1 MHTFRAFLASI
12 SHPNYFELEWLAWF
26 TDKPASTKEFN
37 ILNDSRRTS
46 AVFDRYSPA
55 SRHGYALTGR
65 AFIALIFLAS
75 IPGALLAAPH
85 IETDTTVATAGYY
98 VLRWSAA
105 STDVEVAEFANP
117 GSGDPSIIYRGPDRA
132 TLISGQPDGKR
143 IYRVR
148 EIGAGEP
155 SAWSA
160 PVTVTVAHHP
170 LSRALTFFGIGAV
183 VFLATLTLIV
193 RGARRSA

>member
-1 MHTFRAFLASI
+1 MASI
-12 SHPNYFELEWLAWF
+12 SHPNYFALEWLAWF
-26 TDKPASTKEFN
+26 IEEPAGTKEFS
-37 ILNDSRRTS
+37 ILNDSRHTS

-55 SRHGYALTGR
+55 SRHRYGLAGW

-75 IPGALLAAPH
+75 TPGAPLAAPH
-85 IETDTTVATAGYY
+85 IETDTAVATAGYY

-105 STDVEVAEFANP
+105 TTDVEVAEFANP
-117 GSGDPSIIYRGPDRA
+117 GAGDPSIIYTGPDRA
-132 TLISGQPDGKR
+132 TLISGQPDGTS

-155 SAWSA
+155 SAWSE
-160 PVTVTVAHHP
+160 PVSVTVAHHP

-183 VFLATLTLIV
+183 VFLATLALIV

>member
-1 MHTFRAFLASI
+1 LASI
-12 SHPNYFELEWLAWF
+12 SHPNYFELKWSVWL
-26 TDKPASTKEFN
+26 TEKPASTKEFN
-37 ILNDSRRTS
+37 ILNDNRHSS
-46 AVFDRYSPA
+46 AVFDPYSPA
-55 SRHGYALTGR
+55 SRHGYGLAGR
-65 AFIALIFLAS
+65 AFIALIFLAAA
-75 IPGALLAAPH
+75 PGALLAAPH
-85 IETDTTVATAGYY
+85 IETDTEVATAGYY

-105 STDVEVAEFANP
+105 TTDVEVAEFANP
-117 GSGDPSIIYRGPDRA
+117 GDGDPSIIYKGPDRA
-132 TLISGQPDGKR
+132 TLISGQPDGTR

-155 SAWSA
+155 TAWSE
-160 PVTVTVAHHP
+160 PVSVTVAHHP

>member
-1 MHTFRAFLASI
+1 M
-12 SHPNYFELEWLAWF
+12 E
-26 TDKPASTKEFN
+26 KPASPKESS

-46 AVFDRYSPA
+46 AVFDHYSPA
-55 SRHGYALTGR
+55 SLPGYGLAGR
-65 AFIALIFLAS
+65 AIIALIFLAS
-75 IPGALLAAPH
+75 APGALLAAPH
-85 IETDTTVATAGYY
+85 IETDTAVATAGYY

-105 STDVEVAEFANP
+105 TTDVEVAEFANP
-117 GSGDPSIIYRGPDRA
+117 GGGDPSIIYRGPDRA
-132 TLISGQPDGKR
+132 TLISGKPNGTR

-148 EIGAGEP
+148 EVGAGEP
-155 SAWSA
+155 SAWSE
-160 PVTVTVAHHP
+160 PVSVTVAHHP

>member
-12 SHPNYFELEWLAWF
+12 SHPNYFELEWSAWL
-26 TDKPASTKEFN
+26 TEQPASTKEFN
-37 ILNDSRRTS
+37 ILNDSRPTS
-46 AVFDRYSPA
+46 AVFDPYSPA
-55 SRHGYALTGR
+55 GRYWYGPAGR

-75 IPGALLAAPH
+75 APGALLAAPH
-85 IETDTTVATAGYY
+85 IETDTAVATAGYY

-105 STDVEVAEFANP
+105 TTDVEVAEFANP
-117 GSGDPSIIYRGPDRA
+117 GAGDPSIIYKGPDRA
-132 TLISGQPDGKR
+132 TLISGQPDGTR

-148 EIGAGEP
+148 EIGAGAP
-155 SAWSA
+155 SAWSE
-160 PVTVTVAHHP
+160 PVSVTVAHHP

>member
-1 MHTFRAFLASI
+1 MIHGIVRPRSDILNS
-12 SHPNYFELEWLAWF
+12 
-26 TDKPASTKEFN
+26 N
-37 ILNDSRRTS
+37 ILNNSRRRS

-55 SRHGYALTGR
+55 SQRGPAGQAL
-65 AFIALIFLAS
+65 IALMFLAS
-75 IPGALLAAPH
+75 APGALLAAPH
-85 IETDTTVATAGYY
+85 IETDTAVATAGYY

-105 STDVEVAEFANP
+105 TTDVEVAEFTNP
-117 GSGDPSIIYRGPDRA
+117 GAGDPGIIYKGPDRA
-132 TLISGQPDGKR
+132 TLISGQPDGTR

-148 EIGAGEP
+148 EIGTGKS
-155 SAWSA
+155 SAWSE
-160 PVTVTVAHHP
+160 PVSVTVAHHP

>member
-1 MHTFRAFLASI
+1 LASI
-12 SHPNYFELEWLAWF
+12 SHPNYFALEWLAWF
-26 TDKPASTKEFN
+26 IEEPAGTKEFS
-37 ILNDSRRTS
+37 ILNDSRHTS

-55 SRHGYALTGR
+55 SRHRYGLAGW

-75 IPGALLAAPH
+75 TPGAPLAAPH
-85 IETDTTVATAGYY
+85 IETDTAVATAGYY

-105 STDVEVAEFANP
+105 TTDVEVAEFANP
-117 GSGDPSIIYRGPDRA
+117 GAGDPSIIYTGPDRA
-132 TLISGQPDGKR
+132 TLISGQPDGTR

-155 SAWSA
+155 SAWSE
-160 PVTVTVAHHP
+160 PVSVTVAHHP

-183 VFLATLTLIV
+183 VFLATLALIV